1 MLIKM
6 TTNFDSIAKIVGKRG
21 KQLKA
26 STKLALLRT
35 GLAGVNMIEDRTA
48 KGRSFKGSM
57 FKKYNAQYAA
67 FRSSRGRGT
76 KPNLEFTGRMLG
88 SMSVVS
94 NHKEA
99 EIFFTRGTEAKKAAM
114 NNEKRPFF
122 GFSRNERKKLV
133 SVFERN
139 LK

>member
-1 MLIKM
+1 
-6 TTNFDSIAKIVGKRG
+6 
-21 KQLKA
+21 
-26 STKLALLRT
+26 
-35 GLAGVNMIEDRTA
+35 
-48 KGRSFKGSM
+48 
-57 FKKYNAQYAA
+57 
-67 FRSSRGRGT
+67 
-76 KPNLEFTGRMLG
+76 
-88 SMSVVS
+88 MSVVS